1 MTLDIELIRQF
12 LLQHAETILTW
23 LVAGLVMMLLA
34 RFELRRAVRKSA
46 QAMSESV
53 ATTVAACVPD
63 IAHAAQV
70 GSAAAEGGAVQ
81 MQRAEALRR
90 VALDTVAAVMARGRW
105 LEEVGNLRLPEDA
118 LLTGR
123 RGSGADPLLVVAP
136 QPVVQAYLAAQRTFE
151 TMAAQLQARRRDAL
165 ALQDAAQA
173 LVAEAAQIEQ
183 ETASIVL
190 RFEQVNAQAAQAPHG
205 EGGDYQR
212 FLIQK
217 YHALGQREKGSRA
230 GAHRDAGARQPGR
243 RSAGDR
249 GARRRRALHRIA
261 GAADAAAARR
271 LGPRRLAGGVRQLGA
286 RSGRPGRAGLTTDF
300 LLSPASGRGRGAAA
314 AGGHAAGHWNHP
326 SPQPSLPGGRGE
338 HPGSRMAGSQRV
350 LSAHAIT
357 SSPWLPGLSD

>member
-1 MTLDIELIRQF
+1 MDIELIRQF

-136 QPVVQAYLAAQRTFE
+136 QPVVQAYLAAQRNFE

-190 RFEQVNAQAAQAPHG
+190 RFEQVNAQAAQAAHA

-217 YHALGQREKGSRA
+217 YHALGQREKEVAQARTEMQARA
-230 GAHRDAGARQPGR
+230 NQAAEELATEAH
-243 RSAGDR
+243 
-249 GARRRRALHRIA
+249 
-261 GAADAAAARR
+261 AAAARYTES
-271 LGPRRLAGGVRQLGA
+271 LAPLMQQLRAAWGHGDSPEVFDSWVREAGA
-286 RSGRPGRAGLTTDF
+286 REERA
-300 LLSPASGRGRGAAA
+300 
-314 AGGHAAGHWNHP
+314 
-326 SPQPSLPGGRGE
+326 
-338 HPGSRMAGSQRV
+338 
-350 LSAHAIT
+350 
-357 SSPWLPGLSD
+357 

>member
-1 MTLDIELIRQF
+1 VTLDIELIRQF

-118 LLTGR
+118 LLPGR

-190 RFEQVNAQAAQAPHG
+190 RFEQVNAQAAQAPQG

-217 YHALGQREKGSRA
+217 YHALGQREKEVAQARTEMQARA
-230 GAHRDAGARQPGR
+230 AQAAEALATEAH
-243 RSAGDR
+243 
-249 GARRRRALHRIA
+249 
-261 GAADAAAARR
+261 AAAARYTES
-271 LGPRRLAGGVRQLGA
+271 LAPLMQQLRAAWGHGDSPDVFDSWVREA
-286 RSGRPGRAGLTTDF
+286 SVREERA
-300 LLSPASGRGRGAAA
+300 
-314 AGGHAAGHWNHP
+314 
-326 SPQPSLPGGRGE
+326 
-338 HPGSRMAGSQRV
+338 
-350 LSAHAIT
+350 
-357 SSPWLPGLSD
+357 

>member
-12 LLQHAETILTW
+12 VLQHAETILTW

-217 YHALGQREKGSRA
+217 YHALGQREKEVAQARTEMQARA
-230 GAHRDAGARQPGR
+230 NQAAEALATEAH
-243 RSAGDR
+243 
-249 GARRRRALHRIA
+249 
-261 GAADAAAARR
+261 AAAARYTES
-271 LGPRRLAGGVRQLGA
+271 LAPLMQQLRAAWGHGDSPEVFDSWVREAGA
-286 RSGRPGRAGLTTDF
+286 REERA
-300 LLSPASGRGRGAAA
+300 
-314 AGGHAAGHWNHP
+314 
-326 SPQPSLPGGRGE
+326 
-338 HPGSRMAGSQRV
+338 
-350 LSAHAIT
+350 
-357 SSPWLPGLSD
+357 

>member
-1 MTLDIELIRQF
+1 VTLDIELIRQF

-217 YHALGQREKGSRA
+217 YHALGQREKEVAQARTEMQARA
-230 GAHRDAGARQPGR
+230 NQAAEALATEAH
-243 RSAGDR
+243 
-249 GARRRRALHRIA
+249 
-261 GAADAAAARR
+261 AAAARYTES
-271 LGPRRLAGGVRQLGA
+271 LAPLMQQLRAAWGHGDSPEVFDSWVREAGVQEE
-286 RSGRPGRAGLTTDF
+286 RA
-300 LLSPASGRGRGAAA
+300 
-314 AGGHAAGHWNHP
+314 
-326 SPQPSLPGGRGE
+326 
-338 HPGSRMAGSQRV
+338 
-350 LSAHAIT
+350 
-357 SSPWLPGLSD
+357 

>member
-136 QPVVQAYLAAQRTFE
+136 QPVVQAYLAAQRNFE

-190 RFEQVNAQAAQAPHG
+190 RFEQVNAQAAQAAHA

-217 YHALGQREKGSRA
+217 YHALGQREKEVAQARTEMQARA
-230 GAHRDAGARQPGR
+230 NQAAEELATEAH
-243 RSAGDR
+243 
-249 GARRRRALHRIA
+249 
-261 GAADAAAARR
+261 AAAARYTES
-271 LGPRRLAGGVRQLGA
+271 LAPLMQQLRAAWGHGDSPEVFDSWVREAGA
-286 RSGRPGRAGLTTDF
+286 REERA
-300 LLSPASGRGRGAAA
+300 
-314 AGGHAAGHWNHP
+314 
-326 SPQPSLPGGRGE
+326 
-338 HPGSRMAGSQRV
+338 
-350 LSAHAIT
+350 
-357 SSPWLPGLSD
+357 

>member
-136 QPVVQAYLAAQRTFE
+136 QPVVQAYLAAQRTFA

-217 YHALGQREKGSRA
+217 YHALGQREKEVAQARTEMQARA
-230 GAHRDAGARQPGR
+230 NQAAEALATEAH
-243 RSAGDR
+243 
-249 GARRRRALHRIA
+249 
-261 GAADAAAARR
+261 AAAARYTES
-271 LGPRRLAGGVRQLGA
+271 LAPLMQQLRAAWGHGDSPEVFDSWVREAGVREE
-286 RSGRPGRAGLTTDF
+286 RA
-300 LLSPASGRGRGAAA
+300 
-314 AGGHAAGHWNHP
+314 
-326 SPQPSLPGGRGE
+326 
-338 HPGSRMAGSQRV
+338 
-350 LSAHAIT
+350 
-357 SSPWLPGLSD
+357 

>member
-190 RFEQVNAQAAQAPHG
+190 RFEQVNAQAAQAAQA
-205 EGGDYQR
+205 EAGDYQR

-217 YHALGQREKGSRA
+217 YHALGQREKEVAQARTEMQARA
-230 GAHRDAGARQPGR
+230 SQ
-243 RSAGDR
+243 
-249 GARRRRALHRIA
+249 
-261 GAADAAAARR
+261 AAEDLATESHAAAARYTES
-271 LGPRRLAGGVRQLGA
+271 LAPLMQQLRAAWGHGDSPEVFDSWVREAGA
-286 RSGRPGRAGLTTDF
+286 REERA
-300 LLSPASGRGRGAAA
+300 
-314 AGGHAAGHWNHP
+314 
-326 SPQPSLPGGRGE
+326 
-338 HPGSRMAGSQRV
+338 
-350 LSAHAIT
+350 
-357 SSPWLPGLSD
+357 